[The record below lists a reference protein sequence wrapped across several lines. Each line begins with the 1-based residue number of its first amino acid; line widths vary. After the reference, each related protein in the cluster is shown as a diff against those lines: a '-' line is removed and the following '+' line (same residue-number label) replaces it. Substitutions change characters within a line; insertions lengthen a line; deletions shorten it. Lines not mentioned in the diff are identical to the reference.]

1 MLTKIADFI
10 NNNPIIIIVGF
21 IFSLIGTIEVLV
33 SIFINIKT
41 RKEKRKFEEAEKSIF
56 EYLKNK
62 KEFEETSSELEKAKK
77 DLKKA
82 QNEMQVNLPRILKE
96 ASLKEQMAIEEE
108 NIKQAQERMKKLS
121 IELDKVSGKSIKEN
135 NWLFQWI
142 IDFTAIDKTKNLA
155 ILLIIISGFLLLVES
170 AIGGI
175 VSKILGVLGLVFI
188 AYYVYNG
195 YEIVR
200 TKKWQNTFVY
210 FLNIVLHV
218 YFINVV
224 FRGDVSGVIWW
235 AVLTL
240 LLNFVGVMLG
250 KKIDVI
256 SISSILCI
264 PIFMA
269 VFIINSYETVLI
281 ITVLVIQI
289 LLILLNIL
297 NVFKTNR

>member
-1 MLTKIADFI
+1 MLIKIADFI
-10 NNNPIIIIVGF
+10 DNNPIIIIIGF
-21 IFSLIGTIEVLV
+21 IFSLIGTIEVLA

-41 RKEKRKFEEAEKSIF
+41 RKEKQEFEEAEKSIF

-62 KEFEETSSELEKAKK
+62 KEFHETSSKLERVKK
-77 DLKKA
+77 DLEKA

-108 NIKQAQERMKKLS
+108 NIKQAQERMKNLS
-121 IELDKVSGKSIKEN
+121 IELDKVSGKSVGEN

-155 ILLIIISGFLLLVES
+155 ILLIIIGGFLLLVES

-175 VSKILGVLGLVFI
+175 ASKILGVLGLVFI

-200 TKKWQNTFVY
+200 TKKWKNTFLY

-218 YFINVV
+218 YFINIV
-224 FRGDVSGVIWW
+224 FHGDVYGVIWW

-240 LLNFVGVMLG
+240 LLNFAGVMIG
-250 KKIDVI
+250 KKINI
-256 SISSILCI
+256 NSISSILCI

-281 ITVLVIQI
+281 ITVLGMQV

-297 NVFKTNR
+297 NIFKTNR